1 MKNISIEKINFY
13 FIALIPLFILTG
25 SLLTNIFI
33 ILIGLLFLYEQI
45 KKKNFQIFNDNNFKF
60 LLVIYFYFIINSI
73 FIAKNDLSFYKALAY
88 IRFIIFAYALNYYF
102 NIYKLRIIKVW
113 AIIFFITTFDI
124 IFEYFFGANIFGFS
138 SIYPARIA
146 SFTGDELVIGGF
158 YFCFITFVLG
168 FLKIKKKSFFLTFL
182 IFFFF
187 ISLIIGE
194 RSSFLKICI
203 IYSLFLIS
211 LNNFSNVKKILSFIL
226 IVGIFVFVIHQNDG
240 LRSKYINH
248 IFVIKDNSNQND
260 TNNQKGME
268 TYIKSNRHLQ
278 HYLIA
283 LEIFKESPF
292 YGSGFRTYRYESF
305 KDRFNE
311 NFVSSSGSTHPHQ
324 IHFEILSDLGIV
336 GYFLILLNIIK
347 LLFKQRKI
355 KLDEI
360 RYGSILFV
368 IAYLTPIIP
377 SGSFFSTFYATI
389 FWINY
394 SFLIENKNK

>member
-13 FIALIPLFILTG
+13 FVALIPLFILTG

-33 ILIGLLFLYEQI
+33 ILICLIFIYEQI
-45 KKKNFQIFNDNNFKF
+45 KKKNFQIFNDSNFKF

-73 FIAKNDLSFYKALAY
+73 FIAKNDISLYKALAY
-88 IRFIIFAYALNYYF
+88 LRFIFFAYALNYYF

-124 IFEYFFGANIFGFS
+124 IFEYFFGTNIFGFS
-138 SIYPARIA
+138 STYPARIA
-146 SFTGDELVIGGF
+146 SFTGDELVIGSF

-168 FLKIKKKSFFLTFL
+168 FLKIKKNTFFFIFF

-194 RSSFLKICI
+194 RSSFLKIFI

-211 LNNFSNVKKILSFIL
+211 LNNFSNVKKILSFTL
-226 IVGIFVFVIHQNDG
+226 IVGIFVFVIYQNDG
-240 LRSKYINH
+240 FRSKYINH

-260 TNNQKGME
+260 TNNQKGIE
-268 TYIKSNRHLQ
+268 TYINSNRHLQ
-278 HYLIA
+278 HYFIA
-283 LEIFKESPF
+283 LEIFKENPF
-292 YGSGFRTYRYESF
+292 FGSGFRTYRYESF

-311 NFVSSSGSTHPHQ
+311 NFVSSVGSTHPHQ
-324 IHFEILSDLGIV
+324 IHFEFLSDLGIV
-336 GYFLILLNIIK
+336 GYSLILLNIIK
-347 LLFKQRKI
+347 LLLDQRKLKI
-355 KLDEI
+355 NVF
-360 RYGSILFV
+360 RYGSILF
-368 IAYLTPIIP
+368 IISYMIPLIP

-394 SFLIENKNK
+394 SFLIRNKN